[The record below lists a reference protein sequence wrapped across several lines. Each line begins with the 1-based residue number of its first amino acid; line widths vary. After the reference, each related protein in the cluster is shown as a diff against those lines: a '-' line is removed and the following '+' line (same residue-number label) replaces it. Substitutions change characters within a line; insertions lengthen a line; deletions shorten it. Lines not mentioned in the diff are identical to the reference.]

1 MELNSMKCIVNDY
14 LGSHIRAINK
24 SSSNSHCMQYMLQK
38 VQKTAAE
45 IKEKG
50 LGKNSLLGGKNL
62 FTVDDKS
69 TTATERT

>member
-1 MELNSMKCIVNDY
+1 
-14 LGSHIRAINK
+14 
-24 SSSNSHCMQYMLQK
+24 MLQK